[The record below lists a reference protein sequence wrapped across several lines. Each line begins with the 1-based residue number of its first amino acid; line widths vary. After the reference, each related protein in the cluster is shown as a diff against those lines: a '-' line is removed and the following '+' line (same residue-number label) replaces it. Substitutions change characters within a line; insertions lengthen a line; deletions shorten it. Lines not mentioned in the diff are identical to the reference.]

1 MRFNSQQFVL
11 FCLGLRTQNPGIREV
26 DLEPRSKRG
35 FDKINMLKQ
44 GRNSQK
50 KASLP

>member
-1 MRFNSQQFVL
+1 MRFNSQQFVS
-11 FCLGLRTQNPGIREV
+11 FCLGLRKQNPGLREI
-26 DLEPRSKRG
+26 DLELSSKRG

-44 GRNSQK
+44 ERNSQK